1 MGLYGASGQVIRSLV
16 PIAMG
21 YTLPINGVFGPT
33 FASVGYQTVNKDDY
47 ALAGATAVI
56 NFYAIAAHATGGM
69 TGFVSLYNVTDATG
83 VATLPF
89 SGTAPAKYIATGLI
103 LPSGEKMYQANLAVG
118 GPTGPVS
125 ASWIG
130 FQIDRKLT

>member
-1 MGLYGASGQVIRSLV
+1 MGV
-16 PIAMG
+16 
-21 YTLPINGVFGPT
+21 TLPTGTSV
-33 FASVGYQTVNKDDY
+33 AVGYQTFNRADY
-47 ALAGATAVI
+47 SFLGATTTVDL
-56 NFYAIAAHATGGM
+56 YTIAAHGAPGE

-89 SGTAPAKYIATGLI
+89 SGITASKYIATGLI
-103 LPSGEKMYQANLAVG
+103 LPQGEKMYQANLAVG
-118 GPTGPVS
+118 VTGPVS

>member
-1 MGLYGASGQVIRSLV
+1 MGQTLPAI
-16 PIAMG
+16 G
-21 YTLPINGVFGPT
+21 YTDGVT
-33 FASVGYQTVNKDDY
+33 YATVGYQVLNKDDY
-47 ALAGATAVI
+47 ALAGATAVV
-56 NFYAIAAHATGGM
+56 NFYAIAAQGASGQ

-89 SGTAPAKYIATGLI
+89 SGITASKYIATGLI
-103 LPSGEKMYQANLAVG
+103 LPQGEKMYQANLAVG
-118 GPTGPVS
+118 VTGPVS

>member
-1 MGLYGASGQVIRSLV
+1 MGQ
-16 PIAMG
+16 
-21 YTLPINGVFGPT
+21 TLAANAGL
-33 FASVGYQTVNKDDY
+33 AAVGYQTLDKSDY
-47 ALAGATAVI
+47 NLAGATAII
-56 NFYAIAAHATGGM
+56 NFYTIAAGNDSGS

-103 LPSGEKMYQANLAVG
+103 LPLGEKMYQANLAAGV
-118 GPTGPVS
+118 TGPVS